1 MDIKQEGI
9 NGFGLEVQ
17 VGCDCGCGGGQVN
30 CVPIDGQCN
39 GTS

>member
-1 MDIKQEGI
+1 MEIKQDGV
-9 NGFGLEVQ
+9 NGLGRWFDN
-17 VGCDCGCGGGQVN
+17 GCDCGCGGGQVG